1 MSESCVFG
9 DPTWQSEQP
18 KAAAD
23 TGGEKKEKKALQKA
37 RETQIWLGLLLPAME
52 TDGEK
57 EGRKWEWCEKE

>member
-23 TGGEKKEKKALQKA
+23 TGGKEKEKKALQKA
-37 RETQIWLGLLLPAME
+37 RETQTWLGLLLAATE
-52 TDGEK
+52 TDGE
-57 EGRKWEWCEKE
+57 EGRKKMGMA

>member
-23 TGGEKKEKKALQKA
+23 TGGKKKEKKALQKTI
-37 RETQIWLGLLLPAME
+37 ETQIWLGLLLPATE
-52 TDGEK
+52 TDGE
-57 EGRKWEWCEKE
+57 EGWKKMGMA